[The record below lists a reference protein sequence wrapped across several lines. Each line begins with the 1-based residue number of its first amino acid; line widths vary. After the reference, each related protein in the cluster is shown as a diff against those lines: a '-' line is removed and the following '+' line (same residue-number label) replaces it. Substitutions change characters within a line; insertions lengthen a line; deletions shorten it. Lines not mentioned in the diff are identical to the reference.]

1 MRTAKQLDLTLCPK
15 CHKLNRLKAE
25 PQQCSRCNGLFYQR
39 KRNSLQ
45 YTLAWN
51 LAALLAFIP
60 ANLYPIMIVYQLGI
74 GDEAT
79 ILSGIGEFIDHGLY
93 PIAVII
99 FTASI
104 IVPLLKI
111 IGLFV
116 LVYKVHTGIRLKPD
130 KHSKFYHA
138 LEVLGPWS
146 MLDVFVVALMVT
158 VVELGFVTSVAAGP
172 AINYF
177 TITVIFTMFA
187 ANSFDPRLLWDK
199 KADSKTARQTP
210 LLSIDSPDDIPGT
223 LPEKRDRN
231 DR

>member
-25 PQQCSRCNGLFYQR
+25 PQQCSRCNGKFYQR

-116 LVYKVHTGIRLKPD
+116 LVYKAHTGIRLKPD
-130 KHSKFYHA
+130 KHSKIYHI
-138 LEVLGPWS
+138 LEILGPWS

-199 KADSKTARQTP
+199 KADSKAAGHTP
-210 LLSIDSPDDIPGT
+210 LLSIDSPDDLPGT
-223 LPEKRDRN
+223 LPEKKG
-231 DR
+231 

>member
-1 MRTAKQLDLTLCPK
+1 MKTAKQAGLGLCPQ
-15 CHKLNRLKAE
+15 CHKLNEMVME
-25 PQQCSRCNGLFYQR
+25 PVRCSRCHGLFYQR
-39 KRNSLQ
+39 KKNSLQ

-51 LAALLAFIP
+51 IAALLAFIP
-60 ANLYPIMIVYQLGI
+60 ANLYPIMIIYSMGI
-74 GDEAT
+74 GDPST
-79 ILSGIGEFIDHGLY
+79 ILSGIGQFVDQGLY

-116 LVYKVHTGIRLKPD
+116 LVYKVYSGVRLKPD

-138 LEVLGPWS
+138 LEFLGPWS
-146 MLDVFVVALMVT
+146 MLDVFVVALLVA

-177 TITVIFTMFA
+177 TITVIFTMIA

-199 KADSKTARQTP
+199 KEQDMKVY
-210 LLSIDSPDDIPGT
+210 DG
-223 LPEKRDRN
+223 K
-231 DR
+231 

>member
-1 MRTAKQLDLTLCPK
+1 MKTAKQLGLALCPK
-15 CHKLNRLKAE
+15 CHKLNSLMTE
-25 PQQCSRCNGLFYQR
+25 PQRCSRCQGMFYQR
-39 KRNSLQ
+39 KHNSLQ

-51 LAALLAFIP
+51 FAALLAFIP
-60 ANLYPIMIVYQLGI
+60 ANFYPIMIVYQLGI
-74 GDEAT
+74 GREAT

-93 PIAVII
+93 PIAIII

-138 LEVLGPWS
+138 LESLGPWS
-146 MLDVFVVALMVT
+146 MLDVFVVALMVA

-177 TITVIFTMFA
+177 TLTVIFTMFA

-199 KADSKTARQTP
+199 KV
-210 LLSIDSPDDIPGT
+210 
-223 LPEKRDRN
+223 E
-231 DR
+231 

>member
-1 MRTAKQLDLTLCPK
+1 MTTAKSAGLALCPK
-15 CHKLNRLKAE
+15 CHKVNKVVGERV
-25 PQQCSRCNGLFYQR
+25 QCSRCRGFFYQR

-60 ANLYPIMIVYQLGI
+60 ANLYPIMVVYQLGI
-74 GDEAT
+74 PREAT

-104 IVPLLKI
+104 IVPLIKI

-116 LVYKVHTGIRLKPD
+116 LVYKASTGIRLKPN
-130 KHSKFYHA
+130 KHSKIYHI
-138 LEVLGPWS
+138 LEFLGPWS

-177 TITVIFTMFA
+177 TITVIFTMIA
-187 ANSFDPRLLWDK
+187 ANSFDSRLLWDK
-199 KADSKTARQTP
+199 REN
-210 LLSIDSPDDIPGT
+210 LLKDTNEPK
-223 LPEKRDRN
+223 ER
-231 DR
+231 

>member
-1 MRTAKQLDLTLCPK
+1 MKTAKQAGLALCPK
-15 CHKLNRLKAE
+15 CHKVNTLVTE
-25 PQQCSRCNGLFYQR
+25 PMQCSRCNGFFYHR
-39 KRNSLQ
+39 KYNSLQ
-45 YTLAWN
+45 FTLAWN

-74 GDEAT
+74 PREAT

-104 IVPLLKI
+104 IVPLIKI

-116 LVYKVHTGIRLKPD
+116 LVYKASTGIRLKPD
-130 KHSKFYHA
+130 KHSKIYHI
-138 LEVLGPWS
+138 LEFLGPWS

-158 VVELGFVTSVAAGP
+158 IVELGFVTSVAAGP

-177 TITVIFTMFA
+177 TITVIFTMIA

-199 KADSKTARQTP
+199 SAQ
-210 LLSIDSPDDIPGT
+210 IPKEENEQET
-223 LPEKRDRN
+223 R
-231 DR
+231 

>member
-1 MRTAKQLDLTLCPK
+1 MSTAKELGLALCPK
-15 CHKLNRLKAE
+15 CHKLNNLTSQ
-25 PQQCSRCNGLFYQR
+25 PQQCTRCHGRFYQR
-39 KRNSLQ
+39 KPNSLQ

-60 ANLYPIMIVYQLGI
+60 ANLYPIMIVYQLGV
-74 GDEAT
+74 GEEAT

-104 IVPLLKI
+104 IVPLIKI
-111 IGLFV
+111 VGLFV
-116 LVYKVHTGIRLKPD
+116 LVYKAHTGIGLKPD
-130 KHSKFYHA
+130 KHSKIYHV
-138 LEVLGPWS
+138 LEFLGPWS

-187 ANSFDPRLLWDK
+187 ANSFDPRLLWEK
-199 KADSKTARQTP
+199 KEAQTP
-210 LLSIDSPDDIPGT
+210 QVSNKVPGALL
-223 LPEKRDRN
+223 EKRDIN
-231 DR
+231 E